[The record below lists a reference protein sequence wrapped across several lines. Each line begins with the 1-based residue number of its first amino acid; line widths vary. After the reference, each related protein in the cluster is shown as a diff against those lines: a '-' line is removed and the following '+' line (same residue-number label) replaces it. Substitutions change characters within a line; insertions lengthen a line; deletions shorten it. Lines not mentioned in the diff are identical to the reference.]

1 MKEFADYI
9 HSNILCNSIKKKKEE
24 DDLYLQSTSEVMTES
39 ALTHGWTM
47 VFNTCL
53 PWYPNI
59 DEITVDEEYA
69 IMNCVHEA
77 IEDEVEKSLFFIP
90 SPEMK
95 SSSQCMTE
103 EERIPMVC
111 PNPSCRRMQYFD
123 ATRAT
128 PHSCKYC
135 NGLQRFVG
143 QFEGENDRS
152 EWEHGQDE
160 VMKTVKHYDLEML
173 PQETI
178 IRNGVYEEG
187 QVDEFEEDPFSQTIP
202 SGWDRLMNRINKFGR
217 QQLWKIAKD
226 VKEQDIWSFQA
237 EGKKVRILGQP
248 DMLVPKSDVYVSTY
262 DDFSDVDFMNEDS
275 FNDISNPNRIF
286 GEGCKSGC
294 GRYHAHS
301 KQTWRCD
308 PLRTEKFWV
317 DFYKARENLIK
328 KQENQARKMTA
339 ETEKWVKIYLNKF
352 GLKVSQEDLDKVS
365 EYNGKGFTWGCN
377 VKVNPKANPT
387 NAFTT
392 FIKSCINK
400 SKSAD
405 TEEVSA

>member
-1 MKEFADYI
+1 M
-9 HSNILCNSIKKKKEE
+9 
-24 DDLYLQSTSEVMTES
+24 
-39 ALTHGWTM
+39 
-47 VFNTCL
+47 
-53 PWYPNI
+53 
-59 DEITVDEEYA
+59 
-69 IMNCVHEA
+69 
-77 IEDEVEKSLFFIP
+77 KSLFFIP

-123 ATRAT
+123 ATRAN

-152 EWEHGQDE
+152 ELEQLE
-160 VMKTVKHYDLEML
+160 LLRVLTVKHYDLEML

-187 QVDEFEEDPFSQTIP
+187 QVDELEEDPFSQTIP
-202 SGWDRLMNRINKFGR
+202 SGWDRLMNRINKFGS
-217 QQLWKIAKD
+217 QQIWKIEKD
-226 VKEQDIWSFQA
+226 VKDQDIWSFQA
-237 EGKKVRILGQP
+237 EGKKVRIPGQP

-262 DDFSDVDFMNEDS
+262 DDFLDVDFMNEDS
-275 FNDISNPNRIF
+275 FNDISNPKRIF

-301 KQTWRCD
+301 KQTWQCD
-308 PLRTEKFWV
+308 PLRTEKFWI

-328 KQENQARKMTA
+328 KEENKARKMTT
-339 ETEKWVKIYLNKF
+339 ETEKWVGIYLNKF
-352 GLKVSQEDLDKVS
+352 GFVVPREQLSKVS
-365 EYNGKGFTWGCN
+365 EWHGKQFTWACN

-392 FIKSCINK
+392 FIKPCINK